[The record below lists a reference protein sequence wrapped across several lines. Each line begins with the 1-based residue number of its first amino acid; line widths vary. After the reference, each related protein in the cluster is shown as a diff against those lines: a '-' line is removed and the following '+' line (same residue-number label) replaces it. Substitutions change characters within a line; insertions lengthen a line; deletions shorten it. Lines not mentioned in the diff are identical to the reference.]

1 MLQGFDSTRIP
12 KHFEMGTVIEGTG
25 EFYSGRL
32 TKRERKQT
40 FTEEILADVK
50 VKKERKRRYDKMQ
63 AEREELARKRK
74 KARAHHKRSA
84 HRPKH

>member
-1 MLQGFDSTRIP
+1 MQGFDSTKIP
-12 KHFEMGTVIEGTG
+12 KHFEMGTIVEGAG

-32 TKRERKQT
+32 SKRERKQS

-50 VKKERKRRYDKMQ
+50 VKKERKRRFEKMQ

-74 KARAHHKRSA
+74 KQRSHFKRSA

>member
-1 MLQGFDSTRIP
+1 
-12 KHFEMGTVIEGTG
+12 MGTYVEGTG

-32 TKRERKQT
+32 TKKERKQT
-40 FTEEILADVK
+40 LTEELLADVK
-50 VKKERKRRYDKMQ
+50 IKRERKRRYDKMQ

-74 KARAHHKRSA
+74 KLRSHHKRSA